1 MIRLATELDFTAINK
16 LGLLITED
24 FSNINN
30 LHQQLNDNVNEY
42 YVYEEQGQVLGFISI
57 LVLNQEIEII
67 YLVVAED
74 KRNLGI
80 ATALINYLFTKYQ
93 GRSFFLEVNE
103 NNQQALSLYQT
114 VGFKIIN
121 KRPNYY
127 HNDTAIVMRKDN
139 ENEAA

>member
-1 MIRLATELDFTAINK
+1 MIRLATEFDFAAINK

-93 GRSFFLEVNE
+93 GRSFLLEVNE

>member
-1 MIRLATELDFTAINK
+1 MIRLATEFDFAAINK

>member
-103 NNQQALSLYQT
+103 NNQQALHLYQK